1 MPGPHIND
9 IKSEFWP
16 LNFIMFNFLYIR
28 HAFILWDIYPIS
40 YRYGFFPRPA
50 NRNLQC
56 KLNLPIRLVLGHMS
70 EITLKIL
77 MKSGTFG
84 LCQNK
89 IDGFF
94 FFAIPCLFF
103 FLVKE
108 YCETSFCFNI
118 TCTSWPSYFKKCK
131 EVSEIGFIFL
141 TCHLKRKVKYCLGLK
156 IQGVWSV
163 PMIPSK
169 CWFSHYCCTFRHGC
183 Y

>member
-1 MPGPHIND
+1 
-9 IKSEFWP
+9 
-16 LNFIMFNFLYIR
+16 MFNFLYIR

-94 FFAIPCLFF
+94 FRNSLSFF
-103 FLVKE
+103 FFGQRILRNLILFQ
-108 YCETSFCFNI
+108 Y
-118 TCTSWPSYFKKCK
+118 
-131 EVSEIGFIFL
+131 
-141 TCHLKRKVKYCLGLK
+141 HLHLLAEL
-156 IQGVWSV
+156 
-163 PMIPSK
+163 
-169 CWFSHYCCTFRHGC
+169 F
-183 Y
+183 

>member
-1 MPGPHIND
+1 
-9 IKSEFWP
+9 
-16 LNFIMFNFLYIR
+16 MFNFLYIR

-94 FFAIPCLFF
+94 FSQFPVFF
-103 FLVKE
+103 FFFFFWSKNIAKPHFVSISLAPLGRVILKNAKRSVK
-108 YCETSFCFNI
+108 
-118 TCTSWPSYFKKCK
+118 
-131 EVSEIGFIFL
+131 
-141 TCHLKRKVKYCLGLK
+141 
-156 IQGVWSV
+156 
-163 PMIPSK
+163 
-169 CWFSHYCCTFRHGC
+169 
-183 Y
+183 